1 MAHNGK
7 GNGRSKKWETKGYPH
22 TIPIDPFTGKKGISD
37 KGVIAGIGAAAV
49 SIPAL
54 IYLKKKKKEAN
65 QRAHDAGK
73 PLPYPFTGKGPKK
86 KQKGGEIKTPEAIEK
101 MKKAL
106 DKLKPH
112 LMGESVDAMTIIVE
126 GEKKKRDKSIS
137 KTTQPYGAK
146 EGGVVNTTK
155 FRYIE

>member
-37 KGVIAGIGAAAV
+37 VGVVAGIGAAAV

-65 QRAHDAGK
+65 QKAHDAGK
-73 PLPYPFTGKGPKK
+73 SLPYPFTGKSP
-86 KQKGGEIKTPEAIEK
+86 
-101 MKKAL
+101 
-106 DKLKPH
+106 
-112 LMGESVDAMTIIVE
+112 
-126 GEKKKRDKSIS
+126 KKKRDKSIS

-146 EGGVVNTTK
+146 EGGVVDTTK